1 MKKAIFSLVLVASAL
16 LSGPENRHF
25 TVHDRAY
32 YLDPKEVAFI
42 RPGLVLKITGA
53 AVAPDGTITAAY
65 TVTDPAGLPLDASG
79 VTTPG
84 PISVSF
90 IAAYI
95 PTGSSNWLTIT
106 TRVQKSPINGNSAN
120 QPATDSGGKTTTI
133 AIGSYMY
140 TFGTKAPANFD
151 PTQTVRIAAYASR
164 DLTAFDLGTAHDN
177 NVFTFVPNG
186 SPVTN
191 THDIIAT
198 KSCNRCHDPL
208 AAHGGARLI
217 VPLCIT
223 CHNPGGNGVQTV
235 DPDTGNSIDFEVMIH
250 KIHMGAMLPSVIAGT
265 PYQIIGF
272 NQTVNDYSTVVFPAN
287 IENCQMC
294 HEVSAYPRKSTV
306 GVAYAQAGLPPA
318 PLNVDA
324 NGNVIA
330 GSNNSDTPA
339 APPYPGTG
347 DSTAGPAGA
356 TVVPVSASAFQ
367 IPGAQTEPPPVNS
380 SWWLT
385 RPTAAACGACHD
397 DVNFQTGKNHPG
409 GPQPNDS
416 QCSICHIQQGEL
428 PFDASILG
436 AHTIATWTP
445 GVTPGVVFQL
455 TNVTG
460 GAAGKSPTVTFS
472 IKDYSGNAIAPSSMN
487 SLSLVMGG
495 PTAEYQTYVSET
507 ATSAASTNTAG
518 TFTYTFKATVP
529 ANATGTWAVGIEGY
543 RNYTVLPGTTSAT
556 TVRDVGFNQ
565 LYLFSVDGSAV
576 SPHAYE
582 HVQQDCNACHYR
594 INAHGTIR
602 QNVQYC
608 LICHNPTATDSALR
622 PATQNPPQAI
632 DFPVLIHRLHAGS
645 MAPTVSGGQLTP
657 YVVYGFGGSVN
668 DFSGV
673 LYPGYLGDCGKCHV
687 NQSDYPPVPAA
698 RINVTN
704 PRAFINPSPPTTA
717 ACTACHTSQAASS
730 HALSNT
736 TSLGEACSV
745 CHGVGAAFSVDQV
758 HARTL

>member
-1 MKKAIFSLVLVASAL
+1 VKKAILLLALVASAL

-42 RPGLVLKITGA
+42 RPGLVLKIFGGT
-53 AVAPDGTITAAY
+53 VAPDGTITAAY
-65 TVTDPAGLPLDASG
+65 TVTDPAGLPLDNTG

-95 PTGSSNWLTIT
+95 PTGTSNWLTMT
-106 TRVQKSPINGNSAN
+106 SRKVTAPNGNTAN
-120 QPATDSGGKTTTI
+120 QPATDSGGKTTTNS
-133 AIGSYMY
+133 IGNYTY

-151 PTQTVRIAAYASR
+151 RTQTVRIAAYASR

-177 NVFTFVPNG
+177 SVFTFVPNG

-191 THDIIAT
+191 THDIVAT
-198 KSCNRCHDPL
+198 KSCDRCHDPL
-208 AAHGGARLI
+208 SAHGGARLI

-223 CHNPGGNGVQTV
+223 CHNPGGDGVQTI
-235 DPDTGNSIDFEVMIH
+235 DPDTGNSLDFQVMIH
-250 KIHMGAMLPSVIAGT
+250 KIHMGSSLPSVQAGQ

-272 NQTVNDYSTVVFPAN
+272 NNSVNDFSDVVFPAMVQ
-287 IENCQMC
+287 NCQMC
-294 HEVSAYPRKSTV
+294 HEVSAYPRKSTI
-306 GVAYAQAGLPPA
+306 GIAYGQAGLAPA

-330 GSNNSDTPA
+330 GSQNSDTPA
-339 APPYPGTG
+339 TPTFPGTG
-347 DSTAGPAGA
+347 DSTSGPAGA
-356 TVVPVSASAFQ
+356 SAIPVSASAFS
-367 IPGAQTEPPPVNS
+367 IPGGLTEPPPVNS
-380 SWWLT
+380 NWWLT

-416 QCSICHIQQGEL
+416 LCSICHIPQGEL

-436 AHTIATWTP
+436 AHTIPLWTP
-445 GVTPGVVFQL
+445 GVMPGVVFQL

-460 GAAGKSPTVTFS
+460 GAAGKSPTVTFT
-472 IKDYSGNAIAPSSMN
+472 IKDYGGNAISASNMN

-495 PTAEYQTYVSET
+495 PTAEYQTYVSESAISAS
-507 ATSAASTNTAG
+507 ATSTPG
-518 TFTYTFKATVP
+518 TFNYTFKAPVP
-529 ANATGTWAVGIEGY
+529 ANATGTWSVGIEGY
-543 RNYTVLPGTTSAT
+543 KNFTILPGTTKAT

-565 LYLFSVDGSAV
+565 LYLFSVDGSPV
-576 SPHAYE
+576 TPHAYE
-582 HVQQDCNACHYR
+582 HIQQDCNACHYR
-594 INAHGTIR
+594 ISFHGTIR

-608 LICHNPTATDSALR
+608 LICHNPTNTDSAQR
-622 PATQNPPQAI
+622 PANQNPPQTI

-645 MAPTVSGGQLTP
+645 EAPTVPGGQLTP
-657 YVVYGFGGSVN
+657 FVVYGFGGN
-668 DFSGV
+668 PTDFSDV
-673 LYPGYLGDCGKCHV
+673 RYPGYLGDCGKCHV
-687 NQSDYPPVPAA
+687 NQSDFPPVPAS

-704 PRAFINPSPPTTA
+704 PRAFINPSPPNTA
-717 ACTACHTSQAASS
+717 ACTACHTAKDVSS
-730 HALSNT
+730 HAASNT
-736 TSLGEACSV
+736 TSLGESCGV
-745 CHGVGAAFSVDQV
+745 CHGVGATFNVDQV